1 MLTMERA
8 STGDL
13 ILGGVMIG
21 VGVVPLGAVA
31 LWGAQPVGSAFTP
44 AGVPAALAPLI
55 VPILVLCGVV
65 LASAGVLT
73 IKYGRV
79 ESETAELY

>member
-8 STGDL
+8 STGYL

-21 VGVVPLGAVA
+21 VGVVPLGTVA
-31 LWGAQPVGSAFTP
+31 LWGVQPVGSSFTP
-44 AGVPAALAPLI
+44 AGVPDALAPLI
-55 VPILVLCGVV
+55 APVLVLCGVV